1 MYPSKRTL
9 KRYLFMAIMSL
20 ATYSTASGTAS
31 LQVQIDDLR
40 NTNGVVQVAIYN
52 QDGTIPD
59 ENYQNHYQLK
69 TSEIFNNSVTVTFDN
84 LAYGTYAINAIHDE
98 NNNGQVDKGF
108 ILPKEGIGFSNY
120 TSINLSN
127 RPNFK
132 DASFNLPK
140 DMTIKVTM
148 IYF

>member
-1 MYPSKRTL
+1 M
-9 KRYLFMAIMSL
+9 
-20 ATYSTASGTAS
+20 ATYSTASDTAS
-31 LQVQIDDLR
+31 LEVQIDDLR

-69 TSEIFNNSVTVTFDN
+69 TSEIFNNSATITFDN
-84 LAYGTYAINAIHDE
+84 LPYGTYAINVMHDE

-132 DASFNLPK
+132 DASFNLSK
-140 DMTIKVTM
+140 DMTKKVTV